1 MGENARSTDDA
12 SSFDVTDEGV
22 DSVYEAIFR
31 EMDDAVF
38 IVEVGRTGDGY
49 KFTFGQ
55 NNTAHQEQTGLSED
69 AMRGQT
75 PREFL
80 GDEQGAAVA
89 ANYRRCVERGETIEY
104 EEWLDFPGGTSCWQ
118 TKLTPITEDGRVTR
132 IVGVAR
138 DITEQKEQE
147 REHQRTH
154 RRFQTVLE
162 TMSAAVFLKDADG
175 RYLLMNQACRDL
187 LDVDDDSVGMTDRD
201 LFPQESAERARA
213 DDQRVLNSGEQIEI
227 EETIPT
233 SAGESVRLTR
243 KSPVYDDEGE
253 IVAVCGVS
261 TDITEQKE
269 RERTLQQLKDR
280 LELAVEGAQLGIW
293 DWDMTTD
300 EVEFNEQWAR
310 MLGHSADEIEPRL
323 EEWERRV
330 HPDDLEPVEDAL
342 SEHIAGETAYYDTEH
357 RMRTASGEWKWIR
370 DVGKVVERDGEGE
383 PVRAVGIHLDVDDQK
398 RRERELERTRALI
411 ERTQESASIGWWEFD
426 LLDGSLTWSDE
437 VYRIHEVPMDESV
450 ELEDAIEFY
459 HPADRETI
467 EAAFDRLIEEGE
479 SYDLELRV
487 VRESGQ
493 TRWVRAIG
501 DPQFDD
507 SGDVVGAL
515 GLFQDITE
523 RKEYEVAL
531 ESTREELRK
540 IIDLVPDLVFAKN
553 RDGEYLLANKATAEA
568 YGKTPEEVEGRS
580 EADIIP
586 NVDDSA
592 EFRQDDLEVIES
604 GEPRLIGEEMLTTAD
619 GETRIL
625 QTTKIPYKVSETG
638 EDAVL
643 GYARDV
649 TELKEYE
656 RTLEQQ
662 RDSLTL
668 LNQVVR
674 HDIRNQLMVV
684 ESYTELLV
692 DSLPDDQS
700 RTYAR
705 TVIEAAKQATE
716 ITETAKDVTDVL
728 LQVGSDRSPV
738 NLRDELSD
746 QIERV
751 RADQDRA
758 RVSVDGD
765 IPDVTVLADDLLESV
780 FRNLLTNAVVHNN
793 EDVAEIAVSAR
804 VDGDCVRVSIADN
817 GPGIED
823 KHKEQI
829 FQEGEKGL
837 ESGGTGVGLYLVKT
851 LVDKYGGDVWVEDNE
866 PTGSVFVV
874 ELPLA
879 D

>member
-1 MGENARSTDDA
+1 MDENARSNTNA
-12 SSFDVTDEGV
+12 SSFGVADEGV
-22 DSVYEAIFR
+22 DAVYEAIFR
-31 EMDDAVF
+31 EMDNAVF
-38 IVEVGRTGDGY
+38 VVEVGRTGDGY
-49 KFTFGQ
+49 EFTFRQ
-55 NNTAHQEQTGLSED
+55 NNTAHKEQTGFSED
-69 AMRGQT
+69 AMRGET
-75 PREFL
+75 PRELL
-80 GDEQGAAVA
+80 GDEQGAVVA
-89 ANYRRCVERGETIEY
+89 ANYRRCVERGDTVEY
-104 EEWLDFPGGTSCWQ
+104 EERLTFPGGTSHWQ
-118 TKLTPITEDGRVTR
+118 TKLTPITEGGTITR

-138 DITEQKEQE
+138 EITAQKRQE
-147 REHQRTH
+147 REHQRTY

-175 RYLLMNQACRDL
+175 RYLLVNQACRDL
-187 LDVDDDSVGMTDRD
+187 FDVDEDPVGMTDED
-201 LFPQESAERARA
+201 LFPQEIAEQARA
-213 DDQRVLNSGEQIEI
+213 DDLRVLDGGEQIEL

-233 SAGESVRLTR
+233 PAGESVRLTR

-261 TDITEQKE
+261 TNITEQKE
-269 RERTLQQLKDR
+269 GERALQQLKDR

-300 EVEFNEQWAR
+300 EVEFNDQWAR

-330 HPDDLEPVEDAL
+330 HPDDLGPVEDAL
-342 SEHIAGETAYYDTEH
+342 SDHMAGETEYYDTEH

-370 DVGKVVERDGEGE
+370 DVGKIVERDGDGE
-383 PVRAVGIHLDVDDQK
+383 PVRAVGIHLDIDERK
-398 RRERELERTRALI
+398 RRETELERTRALI
-411 ERTQESASIGWWEFD
+411 ERTQESASIGWWEVD
-426 LLDGSLTWSDE
+426 LIDESLTWSDE
-437 VYRIHEVPMDESV
+437 VYRIHGVPVEESI
-450 ELEDAIEFY
+450 ELEEAIEYY

-467 EAAFDRLIEEGE
+467 ETAFDRLTEEGE
-479 SYDLELRV
+479 PYDLELRIV
-487 VRESGQ
+487 TASGQ
-493 TRWVRAIG
+493 TRWVRGIG

-507 SGDVVGAL
+507 AGNVVGAL

-523 RKEYEVAL
+523 RKEYEIAL
-531 ESTREELRK
+531 ESTREELRE
-540 IIDLVPDLVFAKN
+540 IIDLVPDLVFVKN
-553 RDGEYLLANKATAEA
+553 RDGEYLLANEATAEA

-580 EADIIP
+580 EGEIIP
-586 NVDDSA
+586 DVDDSA

-604 GEPRLIGEEMLTTAD
+604 GEPKEIGEETLTTAA

-625 QTTKIPYKVSETG
+625 QTVKIPYKMPETG

-656 RTLEQQ
+656 QTLEQQ
-662 RDSLTL
+662 RDNLTL

-684 ESYTELLV
+684 ESYTDLLK
-692 DSLPDDQS
+692 DSLPDDRS

-705 TVIEAAKQATE
+705 TVIEAAKQAAE

-728 LQVGSDRSPV
+728 LQVGADRTPMS
-738 NLRDELSD
+738 LRDELTE
-746 QIERV
+746 QIEKV
-751 RADQDRA
+751 RSDQDRA
-758 RVSVDGD
+758 TISVDGSV
-765 IPDVTVLADDLLESV
+765 PDVTVLADELLESV
-780 FRNLLTNAVVHNN
+780 FRNLLTNAVVHN
-793 EDVAEIAVSAR
+793 DKDAAEIGVSTR
-804 VDGDCVRVSIADN
+804 VGDGSVRVSIADN

-837 ESGGTGVGLYLVKT
+837 ESGGTGIGLYLVKT
-851 LVDKYGGDVWVEDNE
+851 LVDKYGGGVWVEDNE

-874 ELPLA
+874 ELPIV

>member
-1 MGENARSTDDA
+1 MDENARSNTNA
-12 SSFDVTDEGV
+12 SSFGVADEGV
-22 DSVYEAIFR
+22 DAVYEAIFR

-38 IVEVGRTGDGY
+38 VVEVGRTGDGY
-49 KFTFGQ
+49 EFTFRQ
-55 NNTAHQEQTGLSED
+55 NNTAHKEQTGFSED
-69 AMRGQT
+69 AMRGET
-75 PREFL
+75 PRELL
-80 GDEQGAAVA
+80 GDEQGAVVA
-89 ANYRRCVERGETIEY
+89 ANYRRCVERGDTVEY
-104 EEWLDFPGGTSCWQ
+104 EERLTFPGGTSHWQ
-118 TKLTPITEDGRVTR
+118 TKLTPITEGGTITR

-138 DITEQKEQE
+138 EITAQKRQE
-147 REHQRTH
+147 REHQRTY

-175 RYLLMNQACRDL
+175 RYLLVNQACRDL
-187 LDVDDDSVGMTDRD
+187 FDVDEDPVGMTDED
-201 LFPQESAERARA
+201 LFPQEIAEQARA
-213 DDQRVLNSGEQIEI
+213 DDLRVLDGGEQIEL

-233 SAGESVRLTR
+233 PAGESVRLTR

-261 TDITEQKE
+261 TNITEQKE
-269 RERTLQQLKDR
+269 GERALQQLKDR

-300 EVEFNEQWAR
+300 EVEFNDQWAR

-330 HPDDLEPVEDAL
+330 HPDDLGPVEDAL
-342 SEHIAGETAYYDTEH
+342 SDHMAGETEYYDTEH

-370 DVGKVVERDGEGE
+370 GVGKIVERDGDGE
-383 PVRAVGIHLDVDDQK
+383 PVRAVGIHLDIDERK
-398 RRERELERTRALI
+398 RRETELERTRALI
-411 ERTQESASIGWWEFD
+411 ERTQESASIGWWEVD
-426 LLDGSLTWSDE
+426 LIDESLTWSDE
-437 VYRIHEVPMDESV
+437 VYRIHGVPVEESID
-450 ELEDAIEFY
+450 LEEAIEYY

-467 EAAFDRLIEEGE
+467 ETAFDRLTEEGE
-479 SYDLELRV
+479 PYDLELRIV
-487 VRESGQ
+487 TASGQ
-493 TRWVRAIG
+493 TRWVRGIG
-501 DPQFDD
+501 DPQFDNA
-507 SGDVVGAL
+507 GNVVGAL

-523 RKEYEVAL
+523 RKEYEIAL
-531 ESTREELRK
+531 ESTREELRE
-540 IIDLVPDLVFAKN
+540 IIDLVPDLVFVKN
-553 RDGEYLLANKATAEA
+553 RDGEYLLANEATAEA

-580 EADIIP
+580 EGEIIP
-586 NVDDSA
+586 DVDDSA

-604 GEPRLIGEEMLTTAD
+604 GEPKEIGEETLTTAA

-625 QTTKIPYKVSETG
+625 QTVKIPYKMPETG

-656 RTLEQQ
+656 QTLEQQ
-662 RDSLTL
+662 RDNLTL

-684 ESYTELLV
+684 ESYTDLLK
-692 DSLPDDQS
+692 DSLPDDRS

-705 TVIEAAKQATE
+705 TVIEAAKQAAE

-728 LQVGSDRSPV
+728 LQVGADRTPMS
-738 NLRDELSD
+738 LRDELTE
-746 QIERV
+746 QIEKV
-751 RADQDRA
+751 RSDQDRA
-758 RVSVDGD
+758 TISVDGSV
-765 IPDVTVLADDLLESV
+765 PDVTVLADELLESV
-780 FRNLLTNAVVHNN
+780 FRNLLTNAVVHN
-793 EDVAEIAVSAR
+793 DKDAAEIGVSTR
-804 VDGDCVRVSIADN
+804 VGDGSVRVSIADN

-837 ESGGTGVGLYLVKT
+837 ESGGTGIGLYLVKT
-851 LVDKYGGDVWVEDNE
+851 LVDKYGGGVWVEDNE

-874 ELPLA
+874 ELPIV

>member
-1 MGENARSTDDA
+1 MDENTPSNTGD
-12 SSFDVTDEGV
+12 SSFGV
-22 DSVYEAIFR
+22 AGGEVDTVYEAIFR
-31 EMDDAVF
+31 EIDDAVF
-38 IVEVGRTGDGY
+38 LVDVGRTSDGY
-49 KFTFGQ
+49 EFTFQ
-55 NNTAHQEQTGLSED
+55 ENNTAHQDQTGFTED
-69 AMRGQT
+69 TMRGQT
-75 PREFL
+75 PRELL
-80 GDEQGAAVA
+80 GDEQGATVA
-89 ANYRRCVERGETIEY
+89 ANYRRCVERGDTIEY
-104 EEWLDFPGGTSCWQ
+104 EERLTFPGGTSHWQ
-118 TKLTPITEDGRVTR
+118 TKLTPITEDGTITR

-138 DITEQKEQE
+138 DITEHKQQE

-187 LDVDDDSVGMTDRD
+187 LDVDEDPVGMTDGD
-201 LFPQESAERARA
+201 LFPQETAEGARA
-213 DDQRVLNSGEQIEI
+213 DDLRVLDDGEQIEL
-227 EETIPT
+227 EETVPT
-233 SAGESVRLTR
+233 PAGESVRLTR
-243 KSPVYDDEGE
+243 KSPVYNDEGE

-269 RERTLQQLKDR
+269 GERALQQLKDR

-310 MLGHSADEIEPRL
+310 MLGHSVDEIEPRL

-330 HPDDLEPVEDAL
+330 HPDDLRAVEDAL
-342 SEHIAGETAYYDTEH
+342 SDHISGEAKYYDTEH
-357 RMRTASGEWKWIR
+357 RMQTATGEWKWIR
-370 DVGKVVERDGEGE
+370 DVGKVVERDEDGE
-383 PVRAVGIHLDVDDQK
+383 PVRAVGIHLDIDDQK
-398 RRERELERTRALI
+398 RREEELERTRALI
-411 ERTQESASIGWWEFD
+411 ERTQESASIGWWEVD
-426 LLDGSLTWSDE
+426 LVDGSLTWSDE
-437 VYRIHEVPMDESV
+437 VHRIHGVPVDESV
-450 ELEDAIEFY
+450 DLEEAIEFY
-459 HPADRETI
+459 HPDDRETI
-467 EAAFDRLIEEGE
+467 GTAFDRLIEDGE
-479 SYDLELRV
+479 SYDLELRIATASD
-487 VRESGQ
+487 R
-493 TRWVRAIG
+493 TRWVRVIG

-507 SGDVVGAL
+507 AGDVVGAL

-523 RKEYEVAL
+523 RREYEITL
-531 ESTREELRK
+531 KSTREELRK
-540 IIDLVPDLVFAKN
+540 IIDLVPDLVFVKN
-553 RDGEYLLANKATAEA
+553 RDGEYLLANEATAEA

-586 NVDDSA
+586 DVKDSA
-592 EFRQDDLEVIES
+592 EFRQDDLDVIES
-604 GEPRLIGEEMLTTAD
+604 GEPRSIGEETLTTAD
-619 GETRIL
+619 GEARIL
-625 QTTKIPYKVSETG
+625 QTTKIPYKMPETG

-649 TELKEYE
+649 TDLKEYE

-684 ESYTELLV
+684 ESYTELLE

-728 LQVGSDRSPV
+728 LQVGNDRTPMS
-738 NLRDELSD
+738 LRGELSG
-746 QIERV
+746 QIEKV
-751 RADQDRA
+751 RTDQDRA
-758 RVSVDGD
+758 TVSVDGS
-765 IPDVTVLADDLLESV
+765 IHDVTVLADDLLEAV

-793 EDVAEIAVSAR
+793 EDVAEIAVSTR
-804 VDGDCVRVSIADN
+804 VSDDAVRVSIADN

-851 LVDKYGGDVWVEDNE
+851 LVDRYGGDVWVEDNE

>member
-1 MGENARSTDDA
+1 MDENTPSNTGD
-12 SSFDVTDEGV
+12 SSFGV
-22 DSVYEAIFR
+22 AGGEVDTVYEAIFR
-31 EMDDAVF
+31 GIDDAVF
-38 IVEVGRTGDGY
+38 LVDVGRTSDGY
-49 KFTFGQ
+49 EFTFQ
-55 NNTAHQEQTGLSED
+55 ENNTAHQDQTGFTED
-69 AMRGQT
+69 TMRGQT
-75 PREFL
+75 PRELL
-80 GDEQGAAVA
+80 GDEQGATVA
-89 ANYRRCVERGETIEY
+89 ANYRRCVERGDTIEY
-104 EEWLDFPGGTSCWQ
+104 EERLTFPGGTSHWQ
-118 TKLTPITEDGRVTR
+118 TKLTPITEDGTITR

-138 DITEQKEQE
+138 DITEHKQQE

-187 LDVDDDSVGMTDRD
+187 LDVDEDPVGMTDGD
-201 LFPQESAERARA
+201 LFPQETAEGARA
-213 DDQRVLNSGEQIEI
+213 DDLRVLDDGEQIEL
-227 EETIPT
+227 EETVPT
-233 SAGESVRLTR
+233 PAGESVRLTR
-243 KSPVYDDEGE
+243 KSPVYNDEGE

-269 RERTLQQLKDR
+269 GERALQQLKDR

-310 MLGHSADEIEPRL
+310 MLGHSVDEIEPRL

-330 HPDDLEPVEDAL
+330 HPDDLRAVEDAL
-342 SEHIAGETAYYDTEH
+342 SDHISGEAKYYDTEH
-357 RMRTASGEWKWIR
+357 RMQTATGEWKWIR
-370 DVGKVVERDGEGE
+370 DVGKVVERDEDGE
-383 PVRAVGIHLDVDDQK
+383 PVRAVGIHLDIDDQK
-398 RRERELERTRALI
+398 RREEELERTRALI
-411 ERTQESASIGWWEFD
+411 ERTQESASIGWWEVD
-426 LLDGSLTWSDE
+426 LVDGSLTWSDE
-437 VYRIHEVPMDESV
+437 VHRIHGVPVDESV
-450 ELEDAIEFY
+450 DLEEAIEFY
-459 HPADRETI
+459 HPDDRETI
-467 EAAFDRLIEEGE
+467 GTAFDRLIEDGE
-479 SYDLELRV
+479 SYDLELRIATASD
-487 VRESGQ
+487 R
-493 TRWVRAIG
+493 TRWVRVIG

-507 SGDVVGAL
+507 AGDVVGAL

-523 RKEYEVAL
+523 RREYEITL

-540 IIDLVPDLVFAKN
+540 IIDLVPDLVFVKN
-553 RDGEYLLANKATAEA
+553 RDGEYLLANEATAEA
-568 YGKTPEEVEGRS
+568 YGKTPEEVEGHS

-586 NVDDSA
+586 DVKDSA
-592 EFRQDDLEVIES
+592 EFRQDDLDVIES
-604 GEPRLIGEEMLTTAD
+604 GEPRSIGEETLTTAD
-619 GETRIL
+619 GEARIL
-625 QTTKIPYKVSETG
+625 QTTKIPYKMPETG

-649 TELKEYE
+649 TDLKEYE

-684 ESYTELLV
+684 ESYTELLE

-728 LQVGSDRSPV
+728 LQVGNDRTPMS
-738 NLRDELSD
+738 LRGELSG
-746 QIERV
+746 QIEKV
-751 RADQDRA
+751 RTDQDRA
-758 RVSVDGD
+758 TVSVDGS
-765 IPDVTVLADDLLESV
+765 IHDVTVLADDLLEAV

-793 EDVAEIAVSAR
+793 EDVAEIAVSTR
-804 VDGDCVRVSIADN
+804 VSDDAVRVSIADN

-851 LVDKYGGDVWVEDNE
+851 LVDRYGGDVWVEDNE

>member
-1 MGENARSTDDA
+1 MDENARSNTNA
-12 SSFDVTDEGV
+12 SSFGVADEGV
-22 DSVYEAIFR
+22 DAVYEAIFR

-38 IVEVGRTGDGY
+38 VVEVGRTGDGY
-49 KFTFGQ
+49 EFTFRQ
-55 NNTAHQEQTGLSED
+55 NNTAHKEQTGFSED
-69 AMRGQT
+69 AMRGET
-75 PREFL
+75 PRELL
-80 GDEQGAAVA
+80 GDEQGAVVA
-89 ANYRRCVERGETIEY
+89 ANYRRCVERGDTVEY
-104 EEWLDFPGGTSCWQ
+104 EERLTFPGGTSHWQ
-118 TKLTPITEDGRVTR
+118 TKLTPITEGGTITR

-138 DITEQKEQE
+138 EITAQKRQE
-147 REHQRTH
+147 REHQRTY

-175 RYLLMNQACRDL
+175 RYLLVNQACRDL
-187 LDVDDDSVGMTDRD
+187 FDVDEDPVGMTDED
-201 LFPQESAERARA
+201 LFPQEIAEQARA
-213 DDQRVLNSGEQIEI
+213 DDLRVLDGGEQIEL

-233 SAGESVRLTR
+233 PAGESVRLTR

-261 TDITEQKE
+261 TNITEQKE
-269 RERTLQQLKDR
+269 GERALQQLKDR

-300 EVEFNEQWAR
+300 EVEFNDQWAR

-330 HPDDLEPVEDAL
+330 HPDDLGPVEDAL
-342 SEHIAGETAYYDTEH
+342 SDHMAGETEYYDTEH

-370 DVGKVVERDGEGE
+370 DVGKIVERDGDGE
-383 PVRAVGIHLDVDDQK
+383 PVRAVGIHLDIDERK
-398 RRERELERTRALI
+398 RRETELERTRALI
-411 ERTQESASIGWWEFD
+411 ERTQESASIGWWEVD
-426 LLDGSLTWSDE
+426 LIDESLTWSDE
-437 VYRIHEVPMDESV
+437 VYRIHGVPVEESI
-450 ELEDAIEFY
+450 ELEEAIEYY

-467 EAAFDRLIEEGE
+467 ETAFDRLTEEGE
-479 SYDLELRV
+479 PYDLELRIV
-487 VRESGQ
+487 TASGQ
-493 TRWVRAIG
+493 TRWVRGIG

-507 SGDVVGAL
+507 VGNVVGAL

-523 RKEYEVAL
+523 RKEYEIAL
-531 ESTREELRK
+531 ESTREELRE
-540 IIDLVPDLVFAKN
+540 IIDLVPDLVFVKN
-553 RDGEYLLANKATAEA
+553 RDGEYLLANEATAEA

-580 EADIIP
+580 EGEIIP
-586 NVDDSA
+586 DVDDSA

-604 GEPRLIGEEMLTTAD
+604 GEPKEIGEETLTTAA

-625 QTTKIPYKVSETG
+625 QTVKIPYKMPETG

-656 RTLEQQ
+656 QTLEQQ
-662 RDSLTL
+662 RDNLTL

-684 ESYTELLV
+684 ESYTDLLK
-692 DSLPDDQS
+692 DSLPDDRS

-705 TVIEAAKQATE
+705 TVIEAAKQAAE

-728 LQVGSDRSPV
+728 LQVGADRTPMS
-738 NLRDELSD
+738 LRDELTE
-746 QIERV
+746 QIEKV
-751 RADQDRA
+751 RSDQDRA
-758 RVSVDGD
+758 TLSVDGS
-765 IPDVTVLADDLLESV
+765 IPDVTVLADDLLEAV
-780 FRNLLTNAVVHNN
+780 FRNLLTNAVVHNDK
-793 EDVAEIAVSAR
+793 DVAEITVSTR
-804 VDGDCVRVSIADN
+804 VSDDAVRVSIADN

-837 ESGGTGVGLYLVKT
+837 ESGGTGIGLYLVET

-874 ELPLA
+874 ELSIA

>member
-1 MGENARSTDDA
+1 MADGE
-12 SSFDVTDEGV
+12 V
-22 DSVYEAIFR
+22 DTVYEAIFR
-31 EMDDAVF
+31 EIDDAVF
-38 IVEVGRTGDGY
+38 LVDVEQTGDGY
-49 KFTFGQ
+49 EFTFQQ
-55 NNTAHQEQTGLSED
+55 NNTAHQDQTGFTED

-75 PREFL
+75 PRELL

-89 ANYRRCVERGETIEY
+89 ENYRRCIEQGETIEY
-104 EEWLDFPGGTSCWQ
+104 EEQLTFPGGTGYWQ
-118 TKLTPITEDGRVTR
+118 TKLTPITEEGTITR

-147 REHQRTH
+147 RAHQRTY

-187 LDVDDDSVGMTDRD
+187 FDVEEDPVGMTDED
-201 LFPQESAERARA
+201 LFPEEIAEQARS
-213 DDQRVLNSGEQIEI
+213 DDSQVLQSGEQIEL

-233 SAGESVRLTR
+233 PAGESVRLTR
-243 KSPVYDDEGE
+243 KSPVYDDEGS

-261 TDITEQKE
+261 TNITEQKE
-269 RERTLQQLKDR
+269 GERALQQLKDR

-310 MLGHSADEIEPRL
+310 MLGHEPDEIEPHL

-330 HPDDLEPVEDAL
+330 HPDDLGPVEGAL
-342 SEHIAGETAYYDTEH
+342 SEHIDGESTYYDTEH
-357 RMRTASGEWKWIR
+357 RMRTATGEWKWIR
-370 DVGKVVERDGEGE
+370 DIGKVVERDADGE
-383 PVRAVGIHLDVDDQK
+383 PVRAVGIHLDIDDRK
-398 RRERELERTRALI
+398 RREEELERTRELI
-411 ERTQESASIGWWEFD
+411 ERTQESASIGWWEVD
-426 LLDGSLTWSDE
+426 LIDESLTWSDE
-437 VYRIHEVPMDESV
+437 VYRIHGVPVDESV
-450 ELEDAIEFY
+450 DLEEAVDFY
-459 HPADRETI
+459 HPDDREAIQT
-467 EAAFDRLIEEGE
+467 AFDRLTEEGE
-479 SYDLELRV
+479 PYDLELRIV
-487 VRESGQ
+487 TASGQ

-507 SGDVVGAL
+507 AGDVVGAL

-523 RKEYEVAL
+523 RKEYEIAL
-531 ESTREELRK
+531 EATREELRK
-540 IIDLVPDLVFAKN
+540 IIDLVPDLVFVKN
-553 RDGEYLLANKATAEA
+553 RGGEYLLANEATAEA
-568 YGKTPEEVEGRS
+568 YGKTPEEVEGHS
-580 EADIIP
+580 EAEIIP
-586 NVDDSA
+586 DAEDSS

-604 GEPRLIGEEMLTTAD
+604 GEPKAIGEETLTTAA
-619 GETRIL
+619 GKTRIL
-625 QTTKIPYKVSETG
+625 QTVKIPYKVPETG

-684 ESYTELLV
+684 ESYTELLE

-705 TVIEAAKQATE
+705 TVIEAAKQAAE

-728 LQVGSDRSPV
+728 LQVGADRTPMS
-738 NLRDELSD
+738 LRDELSE
-746 QIERV
+746 QIERI
-751 RADQDRA
+751 RSDQDRA
-758 RVSVDGD
+758 TVSVDGA
-765 IPDVTVLADDLLESV
+765 IPDVRVLADDMLESV

-793 EDVAEIAVSAR
+793 NDVAEIAVSTR
-804 VDGDCVRVSIADN
+804 VTDDSVRVSIADN
-817 GPGIED
+817 GPGIAD

-829 FQEGEKGL
+829 FKEGEKGL
-837 ESGGTGVGLYLVKT
+837 ESGGTGIGLYLVKT
-851 LVDKYGGDVWVEDNE
+851 LVGKYGGDVWVEDNE

-874 ELPLA
+874 ELPIV